1 MFLVNTFRMLYTV
14 EDKPGMSIILDGTIA
29 TYYPAS
35 YKTEKKKYF
44 KKRMSKKNDQKG
56 IGSYL

>member
-1 MFLVNTFRMLYTV
+1 MLYTV
-14 EDKPGMSIILDGTIA
+14 EDKPGMSIILGGTIA